1 MISLLIFL
9 GFSGLAQCAL
19 DPLTGFYVPPA
30 TGNDVFYPLDGEEP
44 ELNPAETPG
53 DHPAETPGDHPLG
66 FPELVPPMQQ
76 EWRTNT
82 EDVIVPFGGTTFK
95 YKFVTRGG
103 KISTRNPGN
112 AIEVAAT
119 SLTSEV
125 GHQKGAQIV
134 ALMLANIGDD
144 VWNNMVRRRVRV
156 GIFSRHEA
164 LSVYP
169 EYKNLADSPRC
180 RGSCSGSCK
189 VTCTF
194 DGRKWD
200 TVAGA
205 GGVRAAIL
213 ESNILCD
220 RYDPYGRGNNILA
233 HEFIHTIHM
242 NGLPSNKNSELNSA
256 FSNAKRRRLWG
267 MSSYAMQT
275 VYEYFAE
282 AGGVWFGVNHN
293 GSSGGMDRCSGEM
306 PCRSH
311 LKNRDPKLYALLHY
325 TFSPK
330 NERQPGNLKIC
341 V

>member
-1 MISLLIFL
+1 MISFL
-9 GFSGLAQCAL
+9 FILGLAQLARCSI
-19 DPLTGFYVPPA
+19 DPLTGLYVAPA
-30 TGNDVFYPLDGEEP
+30 TKNDVFYPVDSKGP
-44 ELNPAETPG
+44 M
-53 DHPAETPGDHPLG
+53 G
-66 FPELVPPMQQ
+66 FPEIPPPMKQA
-76 EWRTNT
+76 WRN
-82 EDVIVPFGGTTFK
+82 EGEESVSSYGGTTFK
-95 YKFVTRGG
+95 YKYVTKGG
-103 KISTRNPGN
+103 KISNQNPGN

-134 ALMLANIGDD
+134 ALMLAHIGDD

-169 EYKNLADSPRC
+169 EYQDLADSPAC
-180 RGSCSGSCK
+180 KDSCQGSCR

-220 RYDPYGRGNNILA
+220 RHDPYRRGNNILA
-233 HEFIHTIHM
+233 HEFIHTIHQ
-242 NGLPSNKNSELNSA
+242 NGLPYNKNKELGNA
-256 FSNAKRRRLWG
+256 YHNAKLRKLWG
-267 MSSYAMQT
+267 MSSYAMAT

-293 GSSGGMDRCSGEM
+293 GSSGGMDRCQGEM
-306 PCRSH
+306 PCRRH
-311 LKNRDPKLYALLHY
+311 LKSRDPRLYALLKY
-325 TFSPK
+325 TFSPQ
-330 NERQPGNLKIC
+330 NEYQPGYLKIC

>member
-1 MISLLIFL
+1 MISIFL
-9 GFSGLAQCAL
+9 SFAFLRLAQCSV
-19 DPLTGFYVPPA
+19 DPYSGLYVPPVSE
-30 TGNDVFYPLDGEEP
+30 NDVFHPMDEP
-44 ELNPAETPG
+44 M
-53 DHPAETPGDHPLG
+53 G
-66 FPELVPPMQQ
+66 FPEIPPPMKQK
-76 EWRTNT
+76 WRADT
-82 EDVIVPFGGTTFK
+82 DAAVPQAFATQSFK
-95 YKFVTRGG
+95 KKYVTRGG
-103 KISTRNPGN
+103 GVTSSDPGN
-112 AIEVAAT
+112 SIEVAAT
-119 SLTSEV
+119 QLVSEV
-125 GHQKGAQIV
+125 GHRKGAVIV
-134 ALMLANIGDD
+134 ARMLANINDD

-169 EYKNLADSPRC
+169 EYQDLADTPSC
-180 RGSCSGSCK
+180 RGKCTGSCRR
-189 VTCTF
+189 TCTF

-220 RYDPYGRGNNILA
+220 RYDPYRKGNNILA
-233 HEFIHTIHM
+233 HEFIHSIHM

-256 FSNAKRRRLWG
+256 FQNAKQRRIWDLK
-267 MSSYAMQT
+267 SYAMAT

-293 GSSGGMDRCSGEM
+293 RSSGGMDLCSAEM
-306 PCRSH
+306 SCRSR
-311 LKNRDPKLYALLHY
+311 LKSRDPKLYALLYY

-330 NERQPGNLKIC
+330 DERAPGNLKIC

>member
-1 MISLLIFL
+1 MISLLIFIL
-9 GFSGLAQCAL
+9 GISQLARCAV
-19 DPLTGFYVPPA
+19 DPLTGYYVPPA
-30 TGNDVFYPLDGEEP
+30 TENDVFYPVDDGP
-44 ELNPAETPG
+44 V
-53 DHPAETPGDHPLG
+53 G
-66 FPELVPPMQQ
+66 FQEIPPPMKQ
-76 EWRTNT
+76 EWRTD
-82 EDVIVPFGGTTFK
+82 EVVSQPFGRTTFK
-95 YKFVTRGG
+95 YKYVTRGG
-103 KISTRNPGN
+103 KISSNNPGN

-125 GHQKGAQIV
+125 GHQKGARIV

-169 EYKNLADSPRC
+169 EYKDLADSPRC
-180 RGSCSGSCK
+180 KGSCSGSCK

-200 TVAGA
+200 TVAGV
-205 GGVRAAIL
+205 GGVRAGIL

-220 RYDPYGRGNNILA
+220 RYDPYRRGNNILA

-242 NGLPSNKNSELNSA
+242 NGLPSGKNREVSA
-256 FSNAKRRRLWG
+256 AFANAKRQRLWG
-267 MSSYAMQT
+267 MSSYAMAT

-293 GSSGGMDRCSGEM
+293 GSSGGMDKCSGEM
-306 PCRSH
+306 PCRAH
-311 LKNRDPKLYALLHY
+311 LKRRDSRLYALLHY
-325 TFSPK
+325 TFSPR
-330 NERQPGNLKIC
+330 NEYQPGNLKIC

>member
-1 MISLLIFL
+1 MISFRLILTVGLLHL
-9 GFSGLAQCAL
+9 GRCDV
-19 DPLTGFYVPPA
+19 DPRTGYFVPPA
-30 TGNDVFYPLDGEEP
+30 AENDVFYPVDDEEP
-44 ELNPAETPG
+44 M
-53 DHPAETPGDHPLG
+53 G
-66 FPELVPPMQQ
+66 FPEIPPPMKQ
-76 EWRTNT
+76 EWKSEEN
-82 EDVIVPFGGTTFK
+82 EVLSWYPFGGSRFK

-103 KISTRNPGN
+103 RVSSTNPGN
-112 AIEVAAT
+112 SIEVAAT
-119 SLTSEV
+119 SLSSEV

-169 EYKNLADSPRC
+169 EYQDLADSPRC
-180 RGSCSGSCK
+180 KGSCSGSCK

-220 RYDPYGRGNNILA
+220 RYDPYRRSNNILA
-233 HEFIHTIHM
+233 HEFIHTIHI
-242 NGLPSNKNSELNSA
+242 NGLPRTQTSQLNSA
-256 FSNAKRRRLWG
+256 FSEAKRRRLWG
-267 MSSYAMQT
+267 LDSYAMAT
-275 VYEYFAE
+275 AYEYFAE

-293 GSSGGMDRCSGEM
+293 GSSGGMDRCRGEM
-306 PCRSH
+306 ACRSH
-311 LKNRDPKLYALLHY
+311 LKNRDPKLYALLRY
-325 TFSPK
+325 TFSPSD
-330 NERQPGNLKIC
+330 ERRSGNLKIC

>member
-1 MISLLIFL
+1 M
-9 GFSGLAQCAL
+9 GFKEI
-19 DPLTGFYVPPA
+19 PV
-30 TGNDVFYPLDGEEP
+30 
-44 ELNPAETPG
+44 
-53 DHPAETPGDHPLG
+53 
-66 FPELVPPMQQ
+66 PMQQ
-76 EWRTNT
+76 EWSSGEKVSAFAATS
-82 EDVIVPFGGTTFK
+82 FK
-95 YKFVTRGG
+95 YKYVTRGG
-103 KISTRNPGN
+103 KISSHNPGN

-213 ESNILCD
+213 ESTSSAID
-220 RYDPYGRGNNILA
+220 M
-233 HEFIHTIHM
+233 IHTDAATTFWPM
-242 NGLPSNKNSELNSA
+242 N
-256 FSNAKRRRLWG
+256 
-267 MSSYAMQT
+267 SST
-275 VYEYFAE
+275 RF
-282 AGGVWFGVNHN
+282 
-293 GSSGGMDRCSGEM
+293 
-306 PCRSH
+306 
-311 LKNRDPKLYALLHY
+311 
-325 TFSPK
+325 T
-330 NERQPGNLKIC
+330 
-341 V
+341 

>member
-1 MISLLIFL
+1 MISIFL
-9 GFSGLAQCAL
+9 CFAFFRLAVCHIDPYTGL
-19 DPLTGFYVPPA
+19 YVPPA
-30 TGNDVFYPLDGEEP
+30 NENDVFYPVDEP
-44 ELNPAETPG
+44 M
-53 DHPAETPGDHPLG
+53 G
-66 FPELVPPMQQ
+66 FPEIPVPMQK
-76 EWRTNT
+76 EWKLNSGEEISAFT
-82 EDVIVPFGGTTFK
+82 TTFK
-95 YKFVTRGG
+95 KKYVTRGG
-103 KISTRNPGN
+103 KISSTNPGN
-112 AIEVAAT
+112 SIEVAAT
-119 SLTSEV
+119 QLCSEL

-134 ALMLANIGDD
+134 GTMLANINDD
-144 VWNNMVRRRVRV
+144 VWAKMVSRKVRV

-169 EYKNLADSPRC
+169 EYQDLADTPAC
-180 RGSCSGSCK
+180 KGSCSGSCRR
-189 VTCTF
+189 TCTF

-220 RYDPYGRGNNILA
+220 RYDPYRRGNNILA
-233 HEFIHTIHM
+233 HEFIHSIHIHGM
-242 NGLPSNKNSELNSA
+242 PYTKSKQIDAA
-256 FSNAKRRRLWG
+256 FSNAKANKLWG

-293 GSSGGMDRCSGEM
+293 GSSGGMDRCQLEM

-311 LKNRDPKLYALLHY
+311 LRSRDPKLYEMLKY

-330 NERQPGNLKIC
+330 NEYARGNLKIC

>member
-1 MISLLIFL
+1 MGGERILVIAMMISLLL
-9 GFSGLAQCAL
+9 VVGLAQLARCSV

-30 TGNDVFYPLDGEEP
+30 TEDDVFYPTD
-44 ELNPAETPG
+44 AEGPV
-53 DHPAETPGDHPLG
+53 G
-66 FPELVPPMQQ
+66 FHEIPPPMKQ
-76 EWRTNT
+76 EWRTG
-82 EDVIVPFGGTTFK
+82 EEEVIRPFGGTTFK
-95 YKFVTRGG
+95 YKYVTRGG
-103 KISTRNPGN
+103 RIISQNPGN

-134 ALMLANIGDD
+134 ALMLAHIGDD

-169 EYKNLADSPRC
+169 EYKDLADSPRC
-180 RGSCSGSCK
+180 KGSCK
-189 VTCTF
+189 GSCRVTCTF

-220 RYDPYGRGNNILA
+220 RYDPYRRGNNILA

-242 NGLPSNKNSELNSA
+242 NGLPSNKNRQLEDA
-256 FSNAKRRRLWG
+256 YANAKRLRLWG
-267 MSSYAMQT
+267 MSSYAMAT

-293 GSSGGMDRCSGEM
+293 RSSGGMDSCRGEM

-311 LKNRDPKLYALLHY
+311 LKKRDPKLYAMLHY
-325 TFSPK
+325 TFSPN
-330 NERQPGNLKIC
+330 NERQPGGLKIC